1 MDELLIHLFYHP
13 PRRRTRC
20 HSKEDIHEMGQQTS
34 EEGKNA
40 KYWISS
46 FCHRQIEHVIVWVC
60 EWNECKG
67 IYIYDVLIA

>member
-1 MDELLIHLFYHP
+1 MQNIEFL
-13 PRRRTRC
+13 
-20 HSKEDIHEMGQQTS
+20 
-34 EEGKNA
+34 
-40 KYWISS
+40 S